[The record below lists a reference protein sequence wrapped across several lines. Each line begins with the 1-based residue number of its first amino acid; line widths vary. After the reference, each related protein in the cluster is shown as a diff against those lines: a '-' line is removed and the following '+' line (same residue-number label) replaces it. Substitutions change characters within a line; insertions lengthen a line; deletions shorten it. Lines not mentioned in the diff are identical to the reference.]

1 MQLETSISSW
11 QMCVLVLILCAV
23 CSKVP
28 AIKSEQSQMGILLVA
43 KIFLPI
49 LKFKFYSSEKF
60 ISPVI
65 KTEEK
70 MLRGN
75 WWAATDNKDFAKE
88 KLQFHFSILP
98 IWGERID
105 TCITSSPRMIW
116 ISNMNYLS
124 SLSIKNIL

>member
-28 AIKSEQSQMGILLVA
+28 AIKSEQQSQMGILLVA

-49 LKFKFYSSEKF
+49 LKLKFYSSEKF

-65 KTEEK
+65 KTEEM

-75 WWAATDNKDFAKE
+75 W
-88 KLQFHFSILP
+88 
-98 IWGERID
+98 
-105 TCITSSPRMIW
+105 
-116 ISNMNYLS
+116 
-124 SLSIKNIL
+124 